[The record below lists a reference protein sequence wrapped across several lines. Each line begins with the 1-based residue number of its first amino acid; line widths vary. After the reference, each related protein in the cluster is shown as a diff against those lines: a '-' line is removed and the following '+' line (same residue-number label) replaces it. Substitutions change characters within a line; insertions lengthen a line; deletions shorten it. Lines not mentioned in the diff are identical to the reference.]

1 MQMDLKLLK
10 TYFLLVSLFA
20 FICFLFSYFTDQNYA
35 INFLSFAQG
44 SFIFLFIN
52 ILYYLLQRRYRSSK
66 LTPSFVL
73 YEVIYAFVLKIS
85 LLIFLRLFLFI
96 LSLRLT
102 TSRAER
108 LKLPAAMSPMRKPSA
123 KKRKPLAERRQK
135 SPIKSL
141 KNKCALYR
149 KSPRCWEKQPP
160 KRRLP

>member
-20 FICFLFSYFTDQNYA
+20 FIGFLFSYFTDQNYA

-85 LLIFLRLFLFI
+85 LLIFLLLFTFKILNLNNKIVVFVFSILVLSRLIVNFI
-96 LSLRLT
+96 
-102 TSRAER
+102 E
-108 LKLPAAMSPMRKPSA
+108 
-123 KKRKPLAERRQK
+123 Q
-135 SPIKSL
+135 ING
-141 KNKCALYR
+141 KNFH
-149 KSPRCWEKQPP
+149 
-160 KRRLP
+160 

>member
-85 LLIFLRLFLFI
+85 LLIFLLLFTFKILNLNNKIVVFVFSILVLSRLIVNFI
-96 LSLRLT
+96 EQT
-102 TSRAER
+102 NG
-108 LKLPAAMSPMRKPSA
+108 KNFH
-123 KKRKPLAERRQK
+123 KK
-135 SPIKSL
+135 
-141 KNKCALYR
+141 
-149 KSPRCWEKQPP
+149 
-160 KRRLP
+160 

>member
-1 MQMDLKLLK
+1 MQIDLKLLK

-20 FICFLFSYFTDQNYA
+20 FICLLFSYFTDQNYA

-85 LLIFLRLFLFI
+85 LLIFLLLFTFKILNLNNKIVVFVFSILVLSRLIVNFI
-96 LSLRLT
+96 
-102 TSRAER
+102 EQING
-108 LKLPAAMSPMRKPSA
+108 
-123 KKRKPLAERRQK
+123 KKFH
-135 SPIKSL
+135 
-141 KNKCALYR
+141 
-149 KSPRCWEKQPP
+149 
-160 KRRLP
+160 

>member
-1 MQMDLKLLK
+1 MDLKLLK

-85 LLIFLRLFLFI
+85 LLIFLLLFTFYILNLNNKIVVFVFSILVLSRLIVNFI
-96 LSLRLT
+96 
-102 TSRAER
+102 EQING
-108 LKLPAAMSPMRKPSA
+108 KNFH
-123 KKRKPLAERRQK
+123 KK
-135 SPIKSL
+135 
-141 KNKCALYR
+141 
-149 KSPRCWEKQPP
+149 
-160 KRRLP
+160 

>member
-20 FICFLFSYFTDQNYA
+20 SICFLFSYFTDQNYA

-85 LLIFLRLFLFI
+85 LLIFLLLFTFNILNLNNKIVVFVFSILVLSRLIVNFI
-96 LSLRLT
+96 
-102 TSRAER
+102 E
-108 LKLPAAMSPMRKPSA
+108 
-123 KKRKPLAERRQK
+123 
-135 SPIKSL
+135 
-141 KNKCALYR
+141 
-149 KSPRCWEKQPP
+149 
-160 KRRLP
+160 

>member
-20 FICFLFSYFTDQNYA
+20 SICFLFSYFTDQNYA

-85 LLIFLRLFLFI
+85 LLIFLLLFTFNILNLNNKIVVFVFSILVLSRLIVNFI
-96 LSLRLT
+96 
-102 TSRAER
+102 EQING
-108 LKLPAAMSPMRKPSA
+108 KNFH
-123 KKRKPLAERRQK
+123 KK
-135 SPIKSL
+135 
-141 KNKCALYR
+141 
-149 KSPRCWEKQPP
+149 
-160 KRRLP
+160 

>member
-44 SFIFLFIN
+44 SFIFLLIN

-85 LLIFLRLFLFI
+85 LLIFLLLFTFKILNLNNKIVVFVFSILVLSRLVVNFI
-96 LSLRLT
+96 
-102 TSRAER
+102 EQING
-108 LKLPAAMSPMRKPSA
+108 KNFH
-123 KKRKPLAERRQK
+123 KK
-135 SPIKSL
+135 
-141 KNKCALYR
+141 
-149 KSPRCWEKQPP
+149 
-160 KRRLP
+160 

>member
-44 SFIFLFIN
+44 SFIFLLIN

-85 LLIFLRLFLFI
+85 LLIFLLLFTFKILNLNNKIVVFVFSILVMSRLIINFI
-96 LSLRLT
+96 
-102 TSRAER
+102 EQING
-108 LKLPAAMSPMRKPSA
+108 KNFH
-123 KKRKPLAERRQK
+123 KK
-135 SPIKSL
+135 
-141 KNKCALYR
+141 
-149 KSPRCWEKQPP
+149 
-160 KRRLP
+160 

>member
-44 SFIFLFIN
+44 SFIFLLIN

-85 LLIFLRLFLFI
+85 ILIFLLLFTFKILNLNNKIVVFVFSILVLSRLIVNFI
-96 LSLRLT
+96 
-102 TSRAER
+102 EQING
-108 LKLPAAMSPMRKPSA
+108 KNFH
-123 KKRKPLAERRQK
+123 KK
-135 SPIKSL
+135 
-141 KNKCALYR
+141 
-149 KSPRCWEKQPP
+149 
-160 KRRLP
+160 

>member
-85 LLIFLRLFLFI
+85 LLIFFLLFTFKILNLNNKIVVFVFSILVLSRLIVNFI
-96 LSLRLT
+96 
-102 TSRAER
+102 EQING
-108 LKLPAAMSPMRKPSA
+108 KNFH
-123 KKRKPLAERRQK
+123 KK
-135 SPIKSL
+135 
-141 KNKCALYR
+141 
-149 KSPRCWEKQPP
+149 
-160 KRRLP
+160 

>member
-20 FICFLFSYFTDQNYA
+20 FICFLFSYFTDQNCA

-85 LLIFLRLFLFI
+85 LLIFLLLFTFKILNLNNKIVVFVFSILVLSRLIVNFI
-96 LSLRLT
+96 
-102 TSRAER
+102 EQING
-108 LKLPAAMSPMRKPSA
+108 KNFH
-123 KKRKPLAERRQK
+123 KK
-135 SPIKSL
+135 
-141 KNKCALYR
+141 
-149 KSPRCWEKQPP
+149 
-160 KRRLP
+160 

>member
-20 FICFLFSYFTDQNYA
+20 FICFLFSYFTDQNYV

-85 LLIFLRLFLFI
+85 LLIFLLLFTFKILNLNNKIVVFVFSILVLSRLIVNFI
-96 LSLRLT
+96 
-102 TSRAER
+102 EQING
-108 LKLPAAMSPMRKPSA
+108 KNFH
-123 KKRKPLAERRQK
+123 KK
-135 SPIKSL
+135 
-141 KNKCALYR
+141 
-149 KSPRCWEKQPP
+149 
-160 KRRLP
+160 

>member
-20 FICFLFSYFTDQNYA
+20 FICFLFSYFIDQNYA

-85 LLIFLRLFLFI
+85 LLIFLLLFTFKILNLNNKIVVFVFSILVLSRLIVNFI
-96 LSLRLT
+96 
-102 TSRAER
+102 E
-108 LKLPAAMSPMRKPSA
+108 
-123 KKRKPLAERRQK
+123 Q
-135 SPIKSL
+135 ING
-141 KNKCALYR
+141 KNFH
-149 KSPRCWEKQPP
+149 
-160 KRRLP
+160 

>member
-85 LLIFLRLFLFI
+85 LLIFLLLFTFKILNFNNKIVVFVFSILVLSRLIVNFI
-96 LSLRLT
+96 
-102 TSRAER
+102 EQING
-108 LKLPAAMSPMRKPSA
+108 KNFH
-123 KKRKPLAERRQK
+123 KK
-135 SPIKSL
+135 
-141 KNKCALYR
+141 
-149 KSPRCWEKQPP
+149 
-160 KRRLP
+160 

>member
-85 LLIFLRLFLFI
+85 LLIFLSLFTFKILNLNNKIVVFVFSILVLSRLIVNFI
-96 LSLRLT
+96 
-102 TSRAER
+102 EQING
-108 LKLPAAMSPMRKPSA
+108 KNFH
-123 KKRKPLAERRQK
+123 KK
-135 SPIKSL
+135 
-141 KNKCALYR
+141 
-149 KSPRCWEKQPP
+149 
-160 KRRLP
+160 

>member
-1 MQMDLKLLK
+1 MDLKLLK

-44 SFIFLFIN
+44 NFIFLFIN

-85 LLIFLRLFLFI
+85 LLIFLLLFTFKILNLNNKIVVFVFSILVLSRFI
-96 LSLRLT
+96 VNFI
-102 TSRAER
+102 E
-108 LKLPAAMSPMRKPSA
+108 
-123 KKRKPLAERRQK
+123 Q
-135 SPIKSL
+135 ING
-141 KNKCALYR
+141 KNYHKMWHFYTFSYWLWLLIVVFYYMIV
-149 KSPRCWEKQPP
+149 
-160 KRRLP
+160 LG

>member
-1 MQMDLKLLK
+1 MQMDLKILK

-85 LLIFLRLFLFI
+85 LLIFLLLFTFYILNLNNKIVVFVFSILVLSRLIVNFI
-96 LSLRLT
+96 
-102 TSRAER
+102 EQING
-108 LKLPAAMSPMRKPSA
+108 KNFH
-123 KKRKPLAERRQK
+123 KK
-135 SPIKSL
+135 
-141 KNKCALYR
+141 
-149 KSPRCWEKQPP
+149 
-160 KRRLP
+160 

>member
-44 SFIFLFIN
+44 SFIFLLIN

-85 LLIFLRLFLFI
+85 LLIFLLLFTFKIMNLNNKIVVFVFSILVLSRLIVNFI
-96 LSLRLT
+96 
-102 TSRAER
+102 EQING
-108 LKLPAAMSPMRKPSA
+108 KNFH
-123 KKRKPLAERRQK
+123 KK
-135 SPIKSL
+135 
-141 KNKCALYR
+141 
-149 KSPRCWEKQPP
+149 
-160 KRRLP
+160 

>member
-44 SFIFLFIN
+44 SFIFLLIN

-85 LLIFLRLFLFI
+85 LLIFLLLFTFKI
-96 LSLRLT
+96 LNLNNKIVVFVFSILVFT
-102 TSRAER
+102 
-108 LKLPAAMSPMRKPSA
+108 
-123 KKRKPLAERRQK
+123 K
-135 SPIKSL
+135 SDIFRHFVFDFE
-141 KNKCALYR
+141 C
-149 KSPRCWEKQPP
+149 
-160 KRRLP
+160 

>member
-20 FICFLFSYFTDQNYA
+20 FIFFLFSYFTDQNYA

-85 LLIFLRLFLFI
+85 LLIFLLLFTFKILNLNNKIVVFVFSILVLSRLIVNFI
-96 LSLRLT
+96 
-102 TSRAER
+102 EQING
-108 LKLPAAMSPMRKPSA
+108 KNFH
-123 KKRKPLAERRQK
+123 KK
-135 SPIKSL
+135 
-141 KNKCALYR
+141 
-149 KSPRCWEKQPP
+149 
-160 KRRLP
+160 

>member
-85 LLIFLRLFLFI
+85 ILIFLLLFTFKILNLNNKIVVFVFSILVLSILIVNFI
-96 LSLRLT
+96 
-102 TSRAER
+102 
-108 LKLPAAMSPMRKPSA
+108 KQINGKNFH
-123 KKRKPLAERRQK
+123 KK
-135 SPIKSL
+135 
-141 KNKCALYR
+141 
-149 KSPRCWEKQPP
+149 
-160 KRRLP
+160 

>member
-20 FICFLFSYFTDQNYA
+20 FICFLFTDQNYA

-85 LLIFLRLFLFI
+85 LLIFLLLFTFKILNLNNKIVVFVFSILVLSRLIVNFI
-96 LSLRLT
+96 
-102 TSRAER
+102 E
-108 LKLPAAMSPMRKPSA
+108 
-123 KKRKPLAERRQK
+123 Q
-135 SPIKSL
+135 ING
-141 KNKCALYR
+141 KNFH
-149 KSPRCWEKQPP
+149 
-160 KRRLP
+160 

>member
-20 FICFLFSYFTDQNYA
+20 CICFLFSYFTDQNYA

-85 LLIFLRLFLFI
+85 LLIFLLLFTFKILNLNNKIVVFVFSILVLSRLIVNFI
-96 LSLRLT
+96 
-102 TSRAER
+102 EQING
-108 LKLPAAMSPMRKPSA
+108 KNFH
-123 KKRKPLAERRQK
+123 KK
-135 SPIKSL
+135 
-141 KNKCALYR
+141 
-149 KSPRCWEKQPP
+149 
-160 KRRLP
+160 

>member
-1 MQMDLKLLK
+1 MDLKLLK

-66 LTPSFVL
+66 ITPSFVL

-85 LLIFLRLFLFI
+85 LLIFLLLLTFKILNLNNKIVVFVFSILVLSRIIVNFI
-96 LSLRLT
+96 
-102 TSRAER
+102 E
-108 LKLPAAMSPMRKPSA
+108 
-123 KKRKPLAERRQK
+123 Q
-135 SPIKSL
+135 ING
-141 KNKCALYR
+141 KNFH
-149 KSPRCWEKQPP
+149 
-160 KRRLP
+160 

>member
-20 FICFLFSYFTDQNYA
+20 FICLLFSYFTDQNYA

-85 LLIFLRLFLFI
+85 LLIFLLLFTFKILNLNNKIVVFVFSILVLSRLIVNFI
-96 LSLRLT
+96 
-102 TSRAER
+102 EQING
-108 LKLPAAMSPMRKPSA
+108 KNFH
-123 KKRKPLAERRQK
+123 KK
-135 SPIKSL
+135 
-141 KNKCALYR
+141 
-149 KSPRCWEKQPP
+149 
-160 KRRLP
+160 

>member
-35 INFLSFAQG
+35 INFLSFVQG

-85 LLIFLRLFLFI
+85 LLIFLLLFTFKILNLNNKIVVFVFSILVLSRLIVNFI
-96 LSLRLT
+96 
-102 TSRAER
+102 EQING
-108 LKLPAAMSPMRKPSA
+108 KNFH
-123 KKRKPLAERRQK
+123 KK
-135 SPIKSL
+135 
-141 KNKCALYR
+141 
-149 KSPRCWEKQPP
+149 
-160 KRRLP
+160 